1 MDMDPY
7 YLMKI
12 TEHFYV
18 VKLVLI
24 NHQIDKHDNV
34 DDNNNNDESATK
46 LTDLPK
52 DANDDKCKVFDI
64 FVDLFHIR
72 DVSK

>member
-1 MDMDPY
+1 MDPY
-7 YLMKI
+7 YFKKI

-18 VKLVLI
+18 VKLVLT
-24 NHQIDKHDNV
+24 NNKIDKHNNDDN
-34 DDNNNNDESATK
+34 NNNNDESATK

-52 DANDDKCKVFDI
+52 DVNDDKCKVFDI

>member
-1 MDMDPY
+1 M
-7 YLMKI
+7 
-12 TEHFYV
+12 

-24 NHQIDKHDNV
+24 NHQIDKHDN
-34 DDNNNNDESATK
+34 DDNNNNNDESATK

-52 DANDDKCKVFDI
+52 DVNDDKCKVFDI
-64 FVDLFHIR
+64 FVDFFHIR

>member
-1 MDMDPY
+1 MDPY
-7 YLMKI
+7 YFKKI
-12 TEHFYV
+12 TEHFFL

-24 NHQIDKHDNV
+24 NHKIDKHDN
-34 DDNNNNDESATK
+34 DDNKNNNDESATK
-46 LTDLPK
+46 FTDLPK
-52 DANDDKCKVFDI
+52 DVNDDKCKVFDI